1 MTDSS
6 SCSLTIEGVKYDI
19 TSFQKH
25 HPGGNVISF
34 YKGLDAT
41 DVFHTFHVKSQ
52 RARNMLKSLKVIE
65 VDKTSA
71 QSDFQHIVE
80 GWKKK
85 GYYDSNHDDFILWGG
100 IVSAITYTGLV
111 VQGAGY
117 PVMGGI
123 ITGIGWA
130 HCGFVQ
136 HHAGH
141 LGFTGIAKYDHF
153 VQDLFEGILKGGS
166 GSWWRNRHNKHHA
179 MPNTIG
185 YDGDL
190 RTTPFFAWDDVLV
203 KEVPTFLL
211 RIQHIMVFPMLV
223 LYVPLFIVTTK
234 LFMYHKKKY
243 FEMGLVALHYFH
255 FWLYCN
261 NMYDFLLFYSIG
273 YALQGLYIGVMFS
286 INHMAMPRI
295 TNIEDTWFDRQ
306 LISTCNWGGNSKVAM
321 YVSGFLNLQIEHHI
335 APQMP
340 PEHYHLITKDI
351 QALAKKR
358 GVPYRDY
365 TFWEGLVLFVE
376 SLRETANKELAL
388 RDKQKETKKI
398 D

>member
-52 RARNMLKSLKVIE
+52 RARNILKSLKVIE

-71 QSDFQHIVE
+71 QSDFQQMVE
-80 GWKKK
+80 EWKKK

-130 HCGFVQ
+130 HCGFVH

-153 VQDLFEGILKGGS
+153 VQDLFEGLLTRGWLDPKAPTIRKEGPVTGPAAC
-166 GSWWRNRHNKHHA
+166 RHSFECFTHSF
-179 MPNTIG
+179 TLQQVRG
-185 YDGDL
+185 Y
-190 RTTPFFAWDDVLV
+190 R
-203 KEVPTFLL
+203 
-211 RIQHIMVFPMLV
+211 
-223 LYVPLFIVTTK
+223 
-234 LFMYHKKKY
+234 
-243 FEMGLVALHYFH
+243 
-255 FWLYCN
+255 
-261 NMYDFLLFYSIG
+261 
-273 YALQGLYIGVMFS
+273 
-286 INHMAMPRI
+286 
-295 TNIEDTWFDRQ
+295 
-306 LISTCNWGGNSKVAM
+306 
-321 YVSGFLNLQIEHHI
+321 
-335 APQMP
+335 
-340 PEHYHLITKDI
+340 
-351 QALAKKR
+351 
-358 GVPYRDY
+358 
-365 TFWEGLVLFVE
+365 
-376 SLRETANKELAL
+376 
-388 RDKQKETKKI
+388 
-398 D
+398 